1 MVLAGESPINNP
13 LITYQS
19 PIDDSIQTRKRVGQ
33 RVGEYNREQWKG
45 TAKMWYWVWQNG
57 NYMFNYVEINVLLIR
72 IDISL
77 YSANVSLWCVWLLCL
92 GSVELIQFIECEADI
107 AV

>member
-1 MVLAGESPINNP
+1 
-13 LITYQS
+13 
-19 PIDDSIQTRKRVGQ
+19 
-33 RVGEYNREQWKG
+33 
-45 TAKMWYWVWQNG
+45 MWYWVWQNG
-57 NYMFNYVEINVLLIR
+57 NYIFNYVEINVLLIR

-77 YSANVSLWCVWLLCL
+77 CSANVSLWCVWLLCL